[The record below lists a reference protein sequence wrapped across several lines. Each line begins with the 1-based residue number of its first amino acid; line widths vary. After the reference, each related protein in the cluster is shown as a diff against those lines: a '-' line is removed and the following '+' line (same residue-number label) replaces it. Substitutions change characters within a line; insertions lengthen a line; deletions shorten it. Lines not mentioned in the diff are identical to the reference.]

1 MIGQS
6 YRNMKLVIA
15 VVIATAAY
23 GSASGDEKDKDKPPE
38 KMSGWQRLFR
48 KQAAEYKFVVEGD
61 GSSDVHLVA
70 EPILQ
75 WSQPVRGGA
84 DGAVFVW
91 TEEGQPIA
99 IGTFFIWPT
108 DDGKQGVTHELHSLS
123 QLPLVAAWHNRR
135 WTPPKDSI
143 VWNPVPDAPKPGTSA
158 EQRLRQMRDL
168 ARQFSAESHDKDD
181 RKWDLRL
188 LPRPI
193 YRSDVDRKSQ
203 PAAAE
208 RDVLDGALFGF
219 VEGTDLEIVLSI
231 RAAKTATG
239 HRWEYALARMS
250 DFRLAVRHGETAVW
264 EVDRASFDN
273 PRVAYYCSTVETRV
287 SADDE

>member
-1 MIGQS
+1 MIGRS
-6 YRNMKLVIA
+6 RCPLKLLVA
-15 VVIATAAY
+15 LVIATAGY
-23 GSASGDEKDKDKPPE
+23 GSANGDEKDKPPE

-48 KQAAEYKFVVEGD
+48 KQAAEYKIVFDGD
-61 GSSDVHLVA
+61 NSADIQLVT

-91 TEEGQPIA
+91 TQQGQPVA
-99 IGTFFIWPT
+99 IGTFFIWPVNERL
-108 DDGKQGVTHELHSLS
+108 QGVTHELHSLS
-123 QLPLVAAWHNRR
+123 QLPLVAAWRDRR

-143 VWNPVPDAPKPGTSA
+143 VWKPVPEAPKPGMSA

-168 ARQFSAESHDKDD
+168 ARQFSAESRDKEE

-193 YRSDVDRKSQ
+193 FRFDVDRKSE

-208 RDVLDGALFGF
+208 REVLDGALFGF

-231 RAAKTATG
+231 RAAKTETG

-250 DFRLAVRHGETAVW
+250 DFRLAVRRDDTTVW

-273 PRVAYYCSTVETRV
+273 PRVAYYCSTVENRV